1 MLEIAKETVFFPIKT
16 RKSGRINYKYISCP
30 TISTS
35 KINTGKTST
44 GKISIRK
51 ISTGIN
57 QYRENQYRE
66 NQTRKS
72 GIYRLLQYTRSH
84 GIYGMKALFFDFGPG
99 NDRDTGIIGVVP
111 WLSPTE

>member
-1 MLEIAKETVFFPIKT
+1 MPEIAKEIVFFPIKT

-30 TISTS
+30 TISTR
-35 KINTGKTST
+35 KINTGKNQYR
-44 GKISIRK
+44 GNQYQE
-51 ISTGIN
+51 N

-72 GIYRLLQYTRSH
+72 GIYRLLQYTGIH
-84 GIYGMKALFFDFGPG
+84 GIHGMKALFFDPGPG
-99 NDRDTGIIGVVP
+99 NDRDTGLVGVVP

>member
-30 TISTS
+30 TISTR
-35 KINTGKTST
+35 KINTGKDQY
-44 GKISIRK
+44 RE
-51 ISTGIN
+51 N
-57 QYRENQYRE
+57 QYQENQYRE

-72 GIYRLLQYTRSH
+72 GIYRLLQYTGIH
-84 GIYGMKALFFDFGPG
+84 GIHGMKALFFDPGPG
-99 NDRDTGIIGVVP
+99 NDRVTGLVGVVP